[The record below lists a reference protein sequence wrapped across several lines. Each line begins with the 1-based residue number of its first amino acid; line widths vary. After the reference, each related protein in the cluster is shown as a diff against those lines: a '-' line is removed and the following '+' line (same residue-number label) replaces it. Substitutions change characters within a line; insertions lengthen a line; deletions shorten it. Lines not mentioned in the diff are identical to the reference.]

1 MKSVTNPDKRV
12 VIIRDFAKANFLATP
27 ILDYALEVEKIT
39 TQKKSNLILNVDGV
53 IACAFVDMVRSC
65 GVFSPDEAEEAVTVR
80 AGRACVDFGM
90 SCDDVCLS
98 CVHRMAA

>member
-12 VIIRDFAKANFLATP
+12 VIIRDFAKSNFVSTP

-65 GVFSPDEAEEAVTVR
+65 GVFSPDEAEEAVNVR
-80 AGRACVDFGM
+80 VI
-90 SCDDVCLS
+90 VC
-98 CVHRMAA
+98 